1 MEKQPRPKTL
11 PGKSVKVKTGCGNL
25 YVTLNK
31 SEDKLFEVFATLGRA
46 GGCANAQL
54 ESLTRMITLSLRCG
68 VPKEEIIKQLTDI
81 QCPNPVMFPEK
92 ERVLSCPDAIARVMK
107 EEG

>member
-1 MEKQPRPKTL
+1 MEKQPRPKIL

-25 YVTLNK
+25 YITLNK
-31 SEDKLFEVFATLGRA
+31 VDDKLFEVFATLGRA
-46 GGCANAQL
+46 GGCANAQN
-54 ESLTRMITLSLRCG
+54 EALTRMITLGLRCG
-68 VPKEEIIKQLTDI
+68 VLKEEIIKQLTGI

-92 ERVLSCPDAIARVMK
+92 ERVLSCPDAIAKVIK